1 MTTGLAIIFF
11 GWIGPLCTIV
21 KIFKGP
27 EAGDQLF
34 MDIMDK
40 LGPIVDGTL
49 DAIFNHGID

>member
-27 EAGDQLF
+27 EAGNQLF

-40 LGPIVDGTL
+40 LGPIVDGAL